1 MVEYWP
7 FSQSNSATLS
17 MGTTTPTRLALVFF
31 EAEAAERLVAAHA
44 AGLAVEAAAGLAAH
58 TGRSFPAA
66 AEADSRLAA
75 AAGRRLAA
83 ALKT

>member
-17 MGTTTPTRLALVFF
+17 IGTTTPTRLALFF
-31 EAEAAERLVAAHA
+31 EVEAAERLVAAHA
-44 AGLAVEAAAGLAAH
+44 AGLAVKAAAGLAAH